1 VVITVETIHIAPVK
15 SLGLVHP
22 DTVHVERRGIAE
34 DRRLYL
40 IDRQGRLVTQ
50 RMLGPLVQITA
61 QYQSAPEWL
70 DLHFPDGQHLA
81 GGLEL
86 GEAVVTPI
94 WGRYVRGR
102 VLQGQWNRALSDF
115 CGEALRLVR
124 SDEPG
129 QCYDEF
135 PISLVS
141 QASLDH
147 LSRHARDTVVFDSR
161 RFRPTFVLRGCGP
174 HEEDGWLGGVIQIG
188 TELRLHILARDP
200 RCAITTLDP
209 NTGQRDVDTL
219 RYILGYRPNP
229 RAAYFGVYGIVAHP
243 GRVTIGDTVSTPPS
257 PRQA

>member
-1 VVITVETIHIAPVK
+1 VITVVAIHIAPVK

-22 DTVHVERRGIAE
+22 DTVYVERRGIAE

-40 IDRQGRLVTQ
+40 IDRHGRLVTQ
-50 RMLGPLVQITA
+50 RMLGSLVQLTS

-70 DLHFPDGQHLA
+70 DLHFPDGLHLA
-81 GGLEL
+81 GRVEL
-86 GEAVVTPI
+86 GEAVITPV
-94 WGRYVRGR
+94 WGRYVPGR
-102 VLQGQWNRALSDF
+102 VLQGQWNQALSDF
-115 CGEALRLVR
+115 CGEAVRLVR
-124 SDEPG
+124 SNEPG

-147 LSRHARDTVVFDSR
+147 LSRHAGAALVFDSR
-161 RFRPTFVLRGCGP
+161 RFRPTFVVRGCRP
-174 HEEDGWLGGVIQIG
+174 HEEDGWLGGVIQVG
-188 TELRLHILARDP
+188 AELRLHILARDP

-229 RAAYFGVYGIVAHP
+229 RAAYFGVYGIVEHP
-243 GRVTIGDTVSTPPS
+243 GRVTIGDAVGTPTS